1 MGHLMAGACE
11 VAPKQ
16 TVRAFRSPIAWA
28 TLLGVL
34 AVGLCLDLGAKHWSF
49 KVVAGRPVVLD
60 RQAILADP
68 ISNPIP
74 PHLGVHA
81 LGANLLD
88 FRLVINRG
96 AVFGVASNQRFF
108 FIAFTVAA
116 VGAGLLVF
124 ARWTSSRSRLAHV
137 AIGLILAGGM
147 GNLYD
152 RVRFAVVRDF
162 LHMLPEYRL
171 PFGLNW
177 PGGSNEIFPWVFNT
191 ADVMLLLGMGS
202 LMLHIN
208 CVERRRKV
216 AERAAAAGVGEKPSH
231 PASLGT

>member
-1 MGHLMAGACE
+1 MGHLMGGAGEA
-11 VAPKQ
+11 APKP
-16 TVRAFRSPIAWA
+16 TVRAFGSPTAWA

-34 AVGLCLDLGAKHWSF
+34 ALGLCLDLGAKRWSF
-49 KVVAGRPVVLD
+49 EVVAGTPVVLD
-60 RQAILADP
+60 RQAILANP
-68 ISNPIP
+68 LWNPIP
-74 PHLGVHA
+74 PHPGVHA

-124 ARWTSSRSRLAHV
+124 ARWTSGRSHLAHV
-137 AIGLILAGGM
+137 AIGLILAGGI

-152 RVRFAVVRDF
+152 RIRFAVVRDF
-162 LHMLPEYRL
+162 LHLLPEYKL
-171 PFGLNW
+171 PFGWNW
-177 PGGSNEIFPWVFNT
+177 PGGSTEVFPWVFNT

-208 CVERRRKV
+208 RVERRRKV
-216 AERAAAAGVGEKPSH
+216 AERAAAGAEQKQSQPESI
-231 PASLGT
+231 GT